1 MCMCV
6 CVCLFMRYK
15 MYVQWKDLYEIVITI
30 TRMIAQRSAHLH
42 RVCNVRWR
50 ANLASLPRRGLLQ
63 KLQFLI
69 NHMSLRMIV
78 KCFNYSLFADDPDIF
93 AIIYNEITR
102 RGMRDAA
109 YVEAI
114 VRKCEDMA
122 EYAASMT
129 PANGNTLSENSPSG
143 HAAQM
148 RQGNL
153 SKSVLKRTADADLEN
168 ITSAKK
174 RHKNPQPKNAV
185 CALNELK
192 TGATYKV
199 VGQTG
204 PTHAPI
210 FTIAV
215 QIDGQTYEG
224 KGRTKKMAKHA
235 AAELALRN
243 IIQFRNTPEVHQAIN
258 TCQPV
263 VPLEPDFTSDVTERD
278 NHLVNAF
285 KTTQEPKNTNKF
297 LDKGPVALINELYP
311 GVIYNCISDNGE
323 SYARFT
329 ISVTIDGET
338 FEGTG
343 PSKKLAKAAASK
355 AALAKLRN
363 VHSSSFSLPLP
374 IRSPNFPN
382 SPLWQGQMSLPQM
395 QADNIGRMV
404 NQKFGE
410 LIQGK
415 PQHARRKV
423 LAGVVQTKGQDAELI
438 CVTTGTKCVSGEH
451 LSVSG
456 GAVNDCHA
464 EVVARRC
471 LCEYLYKQLELYL
484 EEKGAESILEQTE
497 KGFKLKPGIQFHLY
511 INTAPCGDARI
522 FSPHE
527 ENESIDKHPN
537 RRARGQL
544 RTKIESGE
552 GTIPVKSNEGIQ
564 TWDGVLMGQRLLTMS
579 CSDKIARWNVLGVQ
593 GALLSHFIEP
603 IYFHS
608 IVLGSLLNP
617 SHMYRAVCGRIE
629 LTIEG
634 LPPPYKLNKPKMSLI
649 TSSEVRQPGKAP
661 NYSVNWTVGQSEAE
675 VINCTTGKDELGKPS
690 RISKQA
696 FFRRFFNLLGKLP
709 TIEPIDENRCRHYFD
724 AKSSVKDYSIAKEK
738 LKDAFVKARLGS
750 WVKKPIEQDM
760 FEIDI

>member
-1 MCMCV
+1 MNT
-6 CVCLFMRYK
+6 
-15 MYVQWKDLYEIVITI
+15 VQLVRQDLYEIVITI
-30 TRMIAQRSAHLH
+30 TRIAVQRSTRLY
-42 RVCNVRWR
+42 RVCNVTWR
-50 ANLASLPRRGLLQ
+50 AQLCSLPRRGLLQ
-63 KLQFLI
+63 KLRYLI
-69 NHMSLRMIV
+69 NHLDLRTIV
-78 KCFNYSLFADDPDIF
+78 KCFNRGLFADDPDILY
-93 AIIYNEITR
+93 IGYNEIVR
-102 RGMRDAA
+102 RGVRDSL
-109 YVEAI
+109 YVEA
-114 VRKCEDMA
+114 VVKKYENFQECG
-122 EYAASMT
+122 ASMT
-129 PANGNTLSENSPSG
+129 PANGSTLSEGLPSG

-148 RQGNL
+148 GQGNTP
-153 SKSVLKRTADADLEN
+153 KSQILKRSSEADLED
-168 ITSAKK
+168 IISAKK

-192 TGATYKV
+192 TGATYKM

-215 QIDGQTYEG
+215 QIDGQSYEG
-224 KGRTKKMAKHA
+224 QGRTKKMAKHA

-243 IIQFRNTPEVHQAIN
+243 IVQFRNTPEVHQAIN

-285 KTTQEPKNTNKF
+285 KTLTQEPKNTNKI
-297 LDKGPVALINELYP
+297 LEKGPVALINELYP
-311 GVIYNCISDNGE
+311 GVVYNCISDTGE
-323 SYARFT
+323 SYAKFT
-329 ISVTIDGET
+329 ISVTINGET

-363 VHSSSFSLPLP
+363 VQTSSFCLPLP
-374 IRSPNFPN
+374 VRVNF
-382 SPLWQGQMSLPQM
+382 SQEQMNLPQM
-395 QADNIGRMV
+395 LADKIGKMV
-404 NQKFGE
+404 NQKFHE
-410 LIQGK
+410 LIQSK

-423 LAGVVQTKGQDAELI
+423 LAGVVITKGQEVELI
-438 CVTTGTKCVSGEH
+438 CVTTGTKCISGDH
-451 LSVSG
+451 LSQTG
-456 GAVNDCHA
+456 GALNDCHA

-471 LCEYLYKQLELYL
+471 LCEYLYKQLELHT
-484 EEKGAESILEQTE
+484 EEKGLESILEPAK
-497 KGFKLKPGIQFHLY
+497 KGFKLKQGIQFHLY

-527 ENESIDKHPN
+527 DNDNIDKHPN

-552 GTIPVKSNEGIQ
+552 GTIPVKSNESIQ
-564 TWDGVLMGQRLLTMS
+564 TWDGVMMGQRLLTMS

-629 LTIEG
+629 HTIQG
-634 LPPPYKLNKPKMSLI
+634 LPPPYRLNKPLMSLI

-661 NYSVNWTVGQSEAE
+661 NYSVNWTIGQTEAE

-696 FFRRFFNLLGKLP
+696 FFRRFFNLLLKLP
-709 TIEPIDENRCRHYFD
+709 TINDIDKDSCRQYNE
-724 AKSSVKDYSIAKEK
+724 AKFSVQDYSLAKRQ
-738 LKDAFVKARLGS
+738 LKDAFVKAQLGN
-750 WVKKPIEQDM
+750 WVKKPCEQDT
-760 FEIDI
+760 FDIDI